1 MAPISL
7 PLWSSPHHFVD
18 SGGYHSRRVVDATA
32 ISTKAPASATGNIV
46 NNKTINALSAPS
58 KLERREAHTK
68 RSATGMS
75 PRTPPIEFSSEG
87 AVVVGE
93 GSSSEP
99 LMVNRKKGFDD
110 NRARLTAND
119 LIYSRNIL
127 MEPPE
132 STTLFRHA
140 EPPSV
145 LSSTTPVLD
154 TIGSVVSQKTD
165 QELELKTTTAA
176 YVIYP
181 GTVEEVKEYGM
192 LCATCLL

>member
-1 MAPISL
+1 M
-7 PLWSSPHHFVD
+7 
-18 SGGYHSRRVVDATA
+18 
-32 ISTKAPASATGNIV
+32 
-46 NNKTINALSAPS
+46 
-58 KLERREAHTK
+58 
-68 RSATGMS
+68 
-75 PRTPPIEFSSEG
+75 
-87 AVVVGE
+87 VGE

-154 TIGSVVSQKTD
+154 TIGSVVSRKTD

>member
-1 MAPISL
+1 M
-7 PLWSSPHHFVD
+7 
-18 SGGYHSRRVVDATA
+18 
-32 ISTKAPASATGNIV
+32 
-46 NNKTINALSAPS
+46 
-58 KLERREAHTK
+58 
-68 RSATGMS
+68 
-75 PRTPPIEFSSEG
+75 
-87 AVVVGE
+87 VGE

-154 TIGSVVSQKTD
+154 TLGSVVSQKTD

-192 LCATCLL
+192 LCATCLV